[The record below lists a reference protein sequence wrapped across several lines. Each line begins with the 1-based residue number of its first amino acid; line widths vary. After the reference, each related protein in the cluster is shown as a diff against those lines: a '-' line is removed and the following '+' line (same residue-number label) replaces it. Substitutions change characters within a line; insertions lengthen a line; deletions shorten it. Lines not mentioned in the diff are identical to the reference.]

1 MLENYSKKTLL
12 LLCLLCIC
20 FLFPFLGEAMFH
32 TKGEPREAVVALS
45 MLERGNWI
53 LPVNNGVDIA
63 YKPPLFHWMIAAVS
77 LLVGTVT
84 EFTARFPSALSL
96 TVMLLAGYVFYAR
109 RRGEELAVIT
119 TLLTLTNFEVHR
131 AGVNCRVDMLLA
143 AFMVL
148 ALYQLYYWYE
158 KDFKGFPLL
167 AVLCLSGAALTKG
180 PVGIALP
187 CLVAFVFALIKGYK
201 LLPMIARF
209 FLVGI
214 SSCILPMLWYVAAY
228 QQGGE
233 RFLDLVLEENVLR
246 FMGKMSYSSHE
257 NPAYYNVI
265 TLVAGFIPYTLL
277 VVMSLFVLKY
287 KGLKVRLSGLWSN
300 IPNRIKSMDDA
311 RLYSL
316 LCTVIIFVFYCIPKS
331 KRSVYLL
338 PMYPFVAYFLA
349 EYFIYLRNRHNSV
362 VKVFGYTVSVLAF
375 LLIGVYVVLQF
386 IPVPEFLLSGRHPEE
401 TRAYIEALQNE
412 PLGVISILLLLFPV
426 FAGIYFVRKTVKMGK
441 VQLLPIFTVII
452 SIFMSLDGFLQPT
465 VLNVK
470 SDKPMAEKIASIVPE
485 GNIYSY
491 RSDFVPGNR
500 MHPFSVNFYVGDRVI
515 PFDEFMPSS
524 GYLIMG
530 EHEFEPFMNKYGSDY
545 KLEEIYNSE
554 RRSCDD
560 HSVIKLYRF
569 EKI

>member
-1 MLENYSKKTLL
+1 
-12 LLCLLCIC
+12 
-20 FLFPFLGEAMFH
+20 MFH

-167 AVLCLSGAALTKG
+167 VVLCQSGAALTKG

-187 CLVAFVFALIKGYK
+187 CLVAFVFALIKGHK
-201 LLPMIARF
+201 LFPMIACF

-287 KGLKVRLSGLWSN
+287 QGFKVRLSGLWSN
-300 IPNRIKSMDDA
+300 ISNRIKSMDDA

-316 LCTVIIFVFYCIPKS
+316 LCAVIIFVFYCIPKS

-386 IPVPEFLLSGRHPEE
+386 IPVPEFLLGGRHPEE

-426 FAGIYFVRKTVKMGK
+426 FTGIYFVRKTVKMGK

-524 GYLIMG
+524 GYLMMG

>member
-1 MLENYSKKTLL
+1 
-12 LLCLLCIC
+12 
-20 FLFPFLGEAMFH
+20 
-32 TKGEPREAVVALS
+32 
-45 MLERGNWI
+45 
-53 LPVNNGVDIA
+53 
-63 YKPPLFHWMIAAVS
+63 
-77 LLVGTVT
+77 
-84 EFTARFPSALSL
+84 
-96 TVMLLAGYVFYAR
+96 
-109 RRGEELAVIT
+109 
-119 TLLTLTNFEVHR
+119 
-131 AGVNCRVDMLLA
+131 
-143 AFMVL
+143 
-148 ALYQLYYWYE
+148 
-158 KDFKGFPLL
+158 
-167 AVLCLSGAALTKG
+167 
-180 PVGIALP
+180 
-187 CLVAFVFALIKGYK
+187 
-201 LLPMIARF
+201 
-209 FLVGI
+209 
-214 SSCILPMLWYVAAY
+214 
-228 QQGGE
+228 
-233 RFLDLVLEENVLR
+233 
-246 FMGKMSYSSHE
+246 
-257 NPAYYNVI
+257 
-265 TLVAGFIPYTLL
+265 
-277 VVMSLFVLKY
+277 MSLFVLKY
-287 KGLKVRLSGLWSN
+287 QGFKVRLSGLWSN
-300 IPNRIKSMDDA
+300 ISNRIKSMDDA

-316 LCTVIIFVFYCIPKS
+316 LCAVIIFVFYCIPKS

-362 VKVFGYTVSVLAF
+362 VKMFGYTVSVLAF

-386 IPVPEFLLSGRHPEE
+386 IPVPEFLLGGRHPEE
-401 TRAYIEALQNE
+401 TRAYIEVLQNE